1 MREVELKEHKKHLG
15 HHTEQYAFSDFLHRK
30 LTREW
35 ALYEW
40 KRQKPKPTK
49 ANHQETSEKRI
60 DSQGLSFDEWQETQ
74 NES

>member
-1 MREVELKEHKKHLG
+1 LREAEFKKSNHHLG

-40 KRQKPKPTK
+40 KKQKSKPTK
-49 ANHQETSEKRI
+49 ADHKDEEKPRI
-60 DSQGLSFDEWQETQ
+60 DFQGPTYDQIGD
-74 NES
+74 